1 MSPEPFIYF
10 LFSPGPGQECTG
22 HDEIEENDELEE
34 NDDLAIGFL
43 TGTAEGTREAARL
56 QERHL

>member
-22 HDEIEENDELEE
+22 NDEMEE

>member
-1 MSPEPFIYF
+1 M
-10 LFSPGPGQECTG
+10 
-22 HDEIEENDELEE
+22 EE

-56 QERHL
+56 QETHLEREDEEERVFVSSYLYPNPYLPQNPM